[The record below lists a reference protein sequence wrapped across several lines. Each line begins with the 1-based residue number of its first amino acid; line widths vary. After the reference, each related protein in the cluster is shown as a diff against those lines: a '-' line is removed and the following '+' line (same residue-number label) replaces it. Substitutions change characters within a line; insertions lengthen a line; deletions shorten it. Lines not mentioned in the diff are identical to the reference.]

1 MYDFEGDDMDRDDY
15 GDRGRDGEDYGEGRD
30 GEDYGED
37 YGEGRDGDDYG
48 DDYGDQQN
56 DYGEEQQF
64 TTGFKEAQQMSQEDL
79 CGSIPELLV
88 KKGGDAYANLKNS
101 IRFLTSNPEARF
113 KIFVKA
119 ISIRINEDGIAKL
132 SVNDRNTMCGKA
144 DKIKNT
150 KYLNPTA
157 YVLAYVCTKGGGN
170 IDKKIFKDLV
180 SKLDKLDDDSIKPAD
195 IIRYSRFIQKNF

>member
-1 MYDFEGDDMDRDDY
+1 MNRFNMYDFEGWDDYDDYRDRDNEDY
-15 GDRGRDGEDYGEGRD
+15 GEENGEDYGN
-30 GEDYGED
+30 
-37 YGEGRDGDDYG
+37 DDEYE
-48 DDYGDQQN
+48 N
-56 DYGEEQQF
+56 EEQQF
-64 TTGFKEAQQMSQEDL
+64 TTGFKEAQQMTQEDL

-88 KKGGDAYANLKNS
+88 KKGGDTYANLKNS

-119 ISIRINEDGIAKL
+119 ISIRINGDEIAKL

-144 DKIKNT
+144 DNIKNT

-157 YVLAYVCTKGGGN
+157 YVLAYVCTQGGGN

-195 IIRYSRFIQKNF
+195 IIRYSRFIQKHF